1 MQTVEER
8 CKSFDQ
14 LKELGNGRRLI
25 IDHTLGGEVI
35 IGIYADPFS
44 GPVKVGSGATME
56 EAIANAL
63 NEIR

>member
-35 IGIYADPFS
+35 IGIYPDAFS
-44 GPVKVGSGATME
+44 GPIKVGSGATLE
-56 EAIANAL
+56 EAIVNAII
-63 NEIR
+63 EVR